1 VPTPYRLRISIE
13 MKDREVTGPLLAQIV
28 GSALRDEENVKD
40 IVVIC
45 RSVNR
50 GALKDAIRHESKH
63 NIRIIFIE
71 DEVK

>member
-13 MKDREVTGPLLAQIV
+13 MKDREVTGPLLSQIV
-28 GSALRDEENVKD
+28 GSALRDKENVRD

-50 GALKDAIRHESKH
+50 GARADAVRHESKH
-63 NIRIIFIE
+63 NIRITFIE
-71 DEVK
+71 DEAK